1 MNEKKHTQDVQGQ
14 FCYSVFFCH
23 FRPPKNFFIKMCHM
37 RENPVE
43 PHRYLSFLTIIQMA
57 ETFAHVLRIN
67 ANLSICE

>member
-1 MNEKKHTQDVQGQ
+1 MCKDS
-14 FCYSVFFCH
+14 FAILFSSVIFVPLKF
-23 FRPPKNFFIKMCHM
+23 FFIKMCHM

-43 PHRYLSFLTIIQMA
+43 PHRYLSFLTIMQMA